1 MIQTI
6 GKYMLLMKEVF
17 TRPQK
22 GKLFWKQVVDEIY
35 YLGVD
40 SVVIVAIISIFV
52 GAAVTIQMKFNLDS
66 NTIMPLYTIGYA
78 AKKSII
84 LEFSPTIISLILAGK
99 MGSHIASELG
109 TMRISEQIDALE
121 VMGINSANFL
131 ILPKVIACVLF
142 NPILIMMSIVLA
154 LAGGWAIGVSAA
166 GLTTHEYVYGLQFD
180 HNSFDLIYAMI
191 KTVCFAFLIS
201 SISCFY
207 GYYVKG
213 GSLEVGKTSTQAV
226 IYSSIAVIF
235 CNLVVT
241 QLLLA

>member
-1 MIQTI
+1 MIETI
-6 GKYMLLMKEVF
+6 GRYMLLMKEVF
-17 TRPQK
+17 TRPQR
-22 GKLFWKQVVDEIY
+22 GKLFWKQVIDEIY

-52 GAAVTIQMKFNLDS
+52 GAAVTIQMKFNLDV
-66 NTIMPLYTIGYA
+66 NTIMPLYTIGFA

-131 ILPKVIACVLF
+131 ILPKIIACVLF
-142 NPILIMMSIVLA
+142 NPILIMLSIVLS
-154 LAGGWAIGVSAA
+154 LFGGWAIGVSVA
-166 GLTTHEYVYGLQFD
+166 GLTTYEYVYGLQFD
-180 HNSFDLIYAMI
+180 HNTFDLVYAII
-191 KTVCFAFLIS
+191 KTICFAFLIASVS
-201 SISCFY
+201 SFY
-207 GYYVKG
+207 GYNVKG

-241 QLLLA
+241 QILLA

>member
-1 MIQTI
+1 
-6 GKYMLLMKEVF
+6 MLLMKEVF
-17 TRPQK
+17 TRPQR
-22 GKLFWKQVVDEIY
+22 GKLFWKQVIDEIY

-52 GAAVTIQMKFNLDS
+52 GAAVTIQMKFNLDV
-66 NTIMPLYTIGYA
+66 NTIMPLYTIGFA

-131 ILPKVIACVLF
+131 ILPKIIACVLF
-142 NPILIMMSIVLA
+142 NPILIMLSIVLS
-154 LAGGWAIGVSAA
+154 LFGGWAIGVSVA
-166 GLTTHEYVYGLQFD
+166 GLTTYEYVYGLQFD
-180 HNSFDLIYAMI
+180 HNTFDLVYAII
-191 KTVCFAFLIS
+191 KTICFAFLIASVS
-201 SISCFY
+201 SFY
-207 GYYVKG
+207 GYNVKG

-241 QLLLA
+241 QILLA

>member
-109 TMRISEQIDALE
+109 AMRISEQIDALE